1 MIYYRVFNNHNISNN
16 VLFLR
21 IKNLK
26 VSSIGAVLFCSLHF
40 YVFLLETSFTEK
52 YFATLLLK
60 RAKFQVKL
68 ILSGTEAIFKNKAAI
83 SFVTI
88 TCYLHIRFY
97 LYLLFHEIF
106 TSKILSLK
114 KMMSLI
120 EWGINSFRYW
130 KYCFFLY

>member
-1 MIYYRVFNNHNISNN
+1 MQILIYYRVFNNYNISNN

-40 YVFLLETSFTEK
+40 YVFLLETCFTEK

-68 ILSGTEAIFKNKAAI
+68 STVKLILSGTEVIFKNKAAI

-88 TCYLHIRFY
+88 TCYLHIKFY

-106 TSKILSLK
+106 TLKILSLK

-120 EWGINSFRYW
+120 E
-130 KYCFFLY
+130 